1 MPFRSDNELLS
12 PVRQRSQV
20 LIPKLT
26 ADIEKIDERSLAL
39 LRFGYTL
46 YEFLNVPPSLRSADL
61 FEDMEAT
68 LLAERGASDE
78 LFEDRRPPPAA
89 VTDIAELPAP
99 PSAAQPPAPLRA
111 QAI

>member
-39 LRFGYTL
+39 LRFG
-46 YEFLNVPPSLRSADL
+46 
-61 FEDMEAT
+61 
-68 LLAERGASDE
+68 
-78 LFEDRRPPPAA
+78 
-89 VTDIAELPAP
+89 
-99 PSAAQPPAPLRA
+99 
-111 QAI
+111 